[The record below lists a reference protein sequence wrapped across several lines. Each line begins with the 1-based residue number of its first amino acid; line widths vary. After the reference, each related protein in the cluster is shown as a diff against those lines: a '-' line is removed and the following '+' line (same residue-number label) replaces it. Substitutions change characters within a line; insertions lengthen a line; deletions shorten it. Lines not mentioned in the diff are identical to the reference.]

1 LYLKTN
7 GVDYG
12 YRIHGTPEWESIGH
26 NASSG
31 CFRMLNQDVIDL
43 YGRVADGAKVVI
55 LNPDG
60 TAPSAL
66 YLPGKTVELTPA
78 APAAAP
84 AVAVPG

>member
-1 LYLKTN
+1 MYLKTG

-26 NASSG
+26 DASSG

-43 YGRVADGAKVVI
+43 YERVANGAKVVV

-60 TAPSAL
+60 TAPDAL
-66 YLPGKTVELTPA
+66 YLPGKTVTL
-78 APAAAP
+78 
-84 AVAVPG
+84 PG